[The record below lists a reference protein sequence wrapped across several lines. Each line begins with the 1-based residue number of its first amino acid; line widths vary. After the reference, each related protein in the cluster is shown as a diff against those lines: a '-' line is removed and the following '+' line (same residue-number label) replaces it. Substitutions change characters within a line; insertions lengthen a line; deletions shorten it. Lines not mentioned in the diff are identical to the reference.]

1 MRFWKLSAI
10 GNEFVLVHRDD
21 EVKTDWPNLAIN
33 VCNRRTGVGS
43 DGLLVMKGHQLQM
56 FNPDGSEDFCGNGLR
71 CAAVHGYAQG
81 WLERQDSISHFNRMV
96 RTWITG
102 EDEAMVELPP
112 ATFDPA
118 QVPVLAGS
126 EVLMEEWHVAG
137 AELTLSA
144 LSTGSTHVVMIGQE
158 PTEEEFFTISEALEH
173 DPRFPDRTSTM
184 WATTLGP
191 RDLKLRPFER
201 GAGETRGCGTG
212 SAAVAIVHSRL
223 SGVTGQINIHNTGG
237 IVAVHLE
244 DWQGP
249 IRLSSKVKTHFSGV
263 LDRAMIPTT
272 LPTKSV

>member
-1 MRFWKLSAI
+1 
-10 GNEFVLVHRDD
+10 
-21 EVKTDWPNLAIN
+21 
-33 VCNRRTGVGS
+33 
-43 DGLLVMKGHQLQM
+43 
-56 FNPDGSEDFCGNGLR
+56 
-71 CAAVHGYAQG
+71 
-81 WLERQDSISHFNRMV
+81 
-96 RTWITG
+96 
-102 EDEAMVELPP
+102 MVELPP